1 MSNIKKNFA
10 YQAIWQVLSM
20 LLPLVTSPLLARN
33 LGAEGIGIYSFTSSV
48 VGYFTLVA
56 NFGVYRHGLQ
66 QISKARNDTE
76 ERNRIFWEIWWL
88 HMLISI
94 VVGCFYVIFI
104 VNSINYKLFYVILGL
119 QYLGGILSIDWLFAG
134 LENFKKITIRDTIIK
149 LVTFCLIL
157 LFIRDQNDLL
167 AYIVIMAGGSFAGGI
182 VFWISAHRCIHF
194 VPISIKKIFSH
205 SKGMTLL
212 FIPVLVENIYTSM
225 DKIMLGIMDSKVSV
239 GFYENAEKALI
250 SQRIIHAL
258 IAVIMP
264 RMSFLIYNHKK
275 EEINQLME
283 KIIESTM
290 LLSVVFAIVT
300 AAVSKDFSVIFW
312 GEEFYPC
319 ARLIFI
325 MALAMPA
332 MGLSRLIRDEWMLP
346 SNQNK
351 SYILCAG
358 LGALTNFLINLF
370 LVPYFGVIIA
380 AVSTFISECVVF
392 LSQCIVV
399 RNQIPIIHYIKE
411 GGGYIIFGMITFLI
425 IRGTANFLGL
435 HIYAL
440 LIEVAVGILSYTV
453 MCSLYWKMSDRRYYF
468 DLMKSICHRLI
479 KK

>member
-1 MSNIKKNFA
+1 MANLKKNFA

-20 LLPLVTSPLLARN
+20 ILPLITSPLLARN

-66 QISKARNDTE
+66 KISAARNDTE
-76 ERNRIFWEIWWL
+76 KCNRIFWEIWWL
-88 HMLISI
+88 HALISI
-94 VVGCFYVIFI
+94 IVGCFYVIFI
-104 VNSINYKLFYVILGL
+104 INSINYKLFYVILWL

-134 LENFKKITIRDTIIK
+134 IENFKKITIRDTVIK

-157 LFIRDQNDLL
+157 LFIRNQNDLL
-167 AYIVIMAGGSFAGGI
+167 TYFVIMAGGSFAGGI
-182 VFWISAHRCIHF
+182 VFWISAHRYIHF
-194 VPISIKKIFSH
+194 VPVTINKIFSH

-225 DKIMLGIMDSKVSV
+225 DKIMLGVMDSKISV

-264 RMSFLIYNHKK
+264 RMSFLIYNHRK
-275 EEINQLME
+275 EEINKLMK
-283 KIIESTM
+283 KIIESAM
-290 LLSVVFAIVT
+290 ILSVLFAIVT
-300 AAVSKDFSVIFW
+300 VAVSKEFSVIFW

-319 ARLIFI
+319 AKLIFI

-332 MGLSRLIRDEWMLP
+332 MGLSRLIRDEWLLP

-370 LVPYFGVIIA
+370 LIPCFGVIIA
-380 AVSTFISECVVF
+380 AVSTFVSECVVF
-392 LSQCIVV
+392 LAQCVVV
-399 RNQIPIIHYIKE
+399 RHQIPIIHYIKK
-411 GGGYIIFGMITFLI
+411 GRAYIIFGMITFLM
-425 IRGTANFLGL
+425 IRGIANIFEL

-440 LIEVAVGILSYTV
+440 FVEVTVGILSYIA
-453 MCSLYWKMSDRRYYF
+453 MCSLYWKMSNQRYYF
-468 DLMKSICHRLI
+468 DLLKSSCHKL